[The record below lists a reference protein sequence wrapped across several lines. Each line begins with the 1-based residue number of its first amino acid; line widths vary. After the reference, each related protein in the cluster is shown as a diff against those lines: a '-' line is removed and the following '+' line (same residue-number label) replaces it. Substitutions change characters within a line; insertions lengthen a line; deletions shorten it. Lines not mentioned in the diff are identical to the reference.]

1 MNRGSIVSENA
12 PGQLAEVLFT
22 SQASVLA
29 IVFSLTYVGVQ
40 LTSPQYSPRLTWLFT
55 DNRHLRQ
62 TLAVVSVSLLLNA
75 LVITI
80 TDVIPETLRLATAGV
95 LVTLAGVSLWAIGE
109 YAVRSLT
116 LATPAGIVE
125 AYESRITGNRY
136 LSDVRNMRESR
147 RFDENPLRGLHEF
160 LCSLIEN
167 GSSSSWSR
175 GIDVMTNKVL
185 EIVRFSLERLLGEP
199 EKTQAIDR
207 SQTDDLPLLQSK
219 DGLAEESSSEAGQFQ
234 CNREL
239 MELSD
244 DNELT
249 GSALFYPPLVEF
261 IPALAIKA
269 DQSDAPDEARKCLRL
284 LRSTHKLGLQFGS
297 GEAIRLSQKG
307 FRVVLDGDL
316 KHPISEETEL
326 TGWYFA
332 LVELRETA
340 KFDSNSHLRYLSE
353 QLEAYRKLL
362 ENESK
367 KEFYSQYSVLSAAII
382 VTNRILTDAIQTSA
396 EDLDAE
402 IRDLWNINLSS
413 YSARTA
419 LIATGFRMLCSLT
432 ELAVTDIDDG
442 KWHISPTLLRRTWE
456 NVAHTANS
464 YERGLAVPFYR
475 GLIETGYVISV
486 IVDGQQSGSQ
496 LEKWQN
502 SISQAHSAA
511 PAPVEE
517 AFSRVYP
524 QDNHERRRTATLPQ
538 PFLRLSEFKPV
549 REHKLADSILP
560 KLDPTQ
566 ETTER
571 QPFR

>member
-1 MNRGSIVSENA
+1 M
-12 PGQLAEVLFT
+12 LFT

-62 TLAVVSVSLLLNA
+62 TLAVVSVSLFLNA

-80 TDVIPETLRLATAGV
+80 TDVIPETLRLATSAS
-95 LVTLAGVSLWAIGE
+95 LVTFAGVSLWAIGE

-125 AYESRITGNRY
+125 AYESRITGDRY
-136 LSDVRNMRESR
+136 LSDVRNMRKSR
-147 RFDENPLRGLHEF
+147 RADENPLRGLHEF
-160 LCSLIEN
+160 LCSLIDN
-167 GSSSSWSR
+167 NSSSSWSR

-185 EIVRFSLERLLGEP
+185 DIVRYSLVRLLGEP
-199 EKTQAIDR
+199 EKTQTIDR
-207 SQTDDLPLLQSK
+207 SQTDDLPLLQST
-219 DGLAEESSSEAGQFQ
+219 DGFAEEGPSKADQFQ

-239 MELSD
+239 VKLSD
-244 DNELT
+244 DDELT
-249 GSALFYPPLVEF
+249 GSALFHPPLVEF

-269 DQSDAPDEARKCLRL
+269 DQSDATDEARECLRV

-297 GEAIRLSQKG
+297 DEAMRLSQKG

-340 KFDSNSHLRYLSE
+340 KLDSKSHLRYLSE

-362 ENESK
+362 ENENK
-367 KEFYSQYSVLSAAII
+367 KEFYSQYSVLSAAVI
-382 VTNRILTDAIQTSA
+382 VTNRILTDAVQTSA
-396 EDLDAE
+396 GDLDAE

-413 YSARTA
+413 YNARTA
-419 LIATGFRMLCSLT
+419 LIVTGFRMLCSLT

-442 KWHISPTLLRRTWE
+442 KSNISPTLLRRTWE
-456 NVAHTANS
+456 SVARTANS

-486 IVDGQQSGSQ
+486 VVDSQQSGAQ
-496 LEKWQN
+496 LEEWQN
-502 SISQAHSAA
+502 TISRAHSEK

-517 AFSRVYP
+517 AFSRVYL
-524 QDNHERRRTATLPQ
+524 QDNDERRRTATLPQ
-538 PFLRLSEFKPV
+538 PLLRLSEFKPV

-566 ETTER
+566 ETNER
-571 QPFR
+571 HPFR

>member
-1 MNRGSIVSENA
+1 
-12 PGQLAEVLFT
+12 VLFT

-62 TLAVVSVSLLLNA
+62 TLAVVSVSLFLNA

-80 TDVIPETLRLATAGV
+80 TDVIPETLRLATAAS
-95 LVTLAGVSLWAIGE
+95 LVTFAGVSLWAIGE

-125 AYESRITGNRY
+125 AYENRITGDRY
-136 LSDVRNMRESR
+136 LSDVRNMRKSR
-147 RFDENPLRGLHEF
+147 RADENPLRGLHEF
-160 LCSLIEN
+160 LCSLIDN
-167 GSSSSWSR
+167 NSSSSWSR

-185 EIVRFSLERLLGEP
+185 DIVRYSLERLLGEP
-199 EKTQAIDR
+199 EKTQTIDR
-207 SQTDDLPLLQSK
+207 SQTDDLPLLQST
-219 DGLAEESSSEAGQFQ
+219 DGFAEEGPSEADQFQ

-239 MELSD
+239 VKLSD
-244 DNELT
+244 DDELT
-249 GSALFYPPLVEF
+249 GSALFHPPLVEF

-269 DQSDAPDEARKCLRL
+269 DQSDATDEARECLRV

-297 GEAIRLSQKG
+297 DDAMRLSQKG

-340 KFDSNSHLRYLSE
+340 KLDSKSHLRYLSK

-362 ENESK
+362 ENENK
-367 KEFYSQYSVLSAAII
+367 KEFYSQYSVLSAAVI
-382 VTNRILTDAIQTSA
+382 VTNRILTDAVQTSA
-396 EDLDAE
+396 GDLDAE

-413 YSARTA
+413 YNARTA
-419 LIATGFRMLCSLT
+419 LIVTGFRMLCSLT

-442 KWHISPTLLRRTWE
+442 KSHISPTLLRRTWE
-456 NVAHTANS
+456 SVARTANS

-475 GLIETGYVISV
+475 GLIETGYVVSV
-486 IVDGQQSGSQ
+486 VVDSQQSGAQ
-496 LEKWQN
+496 LEEWQN
-502 SISQAHSAA
+502 TISQAHSET

-524 QDNHERRRTATLPQ
+524 QDNDERRRTATLPQ
-538 PFLRLSEFKPV
+538 PLLRLSEFKPV
-549 REHKLADSILP
+549 REHKLADNILP

-566 ETTER
+566 ETNER
-571 QPFR
+571 HPFR